1 MNFDEAIKEEN
12 RRLRRLRLIVDLT
25 LSRLYQD
32 PDLSHLEALEL
43 VERCRDAAL
52 ALFPGKETA
61 FEMIYR
67 PRFERVVMARWPHEI
82 PEEVGTRYVLRD
94 SKGLGD
100 PEAPDR

>member
-1 MNFDEAIKEEN
+1 MNRDEALVEEN
-12 RRLRRLRLIVDLT
+12 RRIRRLRLIVDLT

-32 PDLSHLEALEL
+32 PDLSHLEALQL

-52 ALFPGKETA
+52 TLFPGKETA

-82 PEEVGTRYVLRD
+82 PDELGRRYV
-94 SKGLGD
+94 LGD
-100 PEAPDR
+100 PEATDR

>member
-1 MNFDEAIKEEN
+1 MMDYEEALKEEN

-32 PDLSHLEALEL
+32 PDLTHLEALQI

-61 FEMIYR
+61 FEMIIR
-67 PRFERVVMARWPHEI
+67 PRFERVVMARWPHEM
-82 PEEVGTRYVLRD
+82 PEELGPRLI
-94 SKGLGD
+94 LGD
-100 PEAPDR
+100 PEAKDR